1 MTEKRITL
9 YALTTCSHCKKTKE
23 LLDGCGAEYDCVFVD
38 KLQGEER
45 KAMIEAIKKVNPKL
59 SFPTLLLDEET
70 VVGFK
75 EARIMEI
82 LERR

>member
-23 LLDGCGAEYDCVFVD
+23 LLDGCGTEYDCVFVD

-45 KAMIEAIKKVNPKL
+45 KEMIEAIKKVNPKL
-59 SFPTLLLDEET
+59 SFPTLLLGEET

>member
-45 KAMIEAIKKVNPKL
+45 KEMIEAIKKVNPKL
-59 SFPTLLLDEET
+59 SFPTLLLGEET

-82 LERR
+82 LERQ

>member
-70 VVGFK
+70 VIGFK

>member
-1 MTEKRITL
+1 MLYIITGAHFTGEMWLLRI
-9 YALTTCSHCKKTKE
+9 
-23 LLDGCGAEYDCVFVD
+23 EYDCVFVD

-45 KAMIEAIKKVNPKL
+45 KEMIEAIKKVNPKL
-59 SFPTLLLDEET
+59 SFPTLLLGEET

>member
-23 LLDGCGAEYDCVFVD
+23 LLDGCEAEYDCVFVD

-70 VVGFK
+70 VIGFK

>member
-9 YALTTCSHCKKTKE
+9 YALTICSYCKKTKK

-45 KAMIEAIKKVNPKL
+45 KEMIEAIKKVNPKL
-59 SFPTLLLDEET
+59 SFPTLLLGEET

-82 LERR
+82 LERQ

>member
-9 YALTTCSHCKKTKE
+9 YTLTTCSHCKKTKE

-45 KAMIEAIKKVNPKL
+45 KEMIEAIKKVNPKL
-59 SFPTLLLDEET
+59 SFPTLLLGEET

>member
-45 KAMIEAIKKVNPKL
+45 KEMIEAIKKVNPKL
-59 SFPTLLLDEET
+59 SFPTLLLGEET

>member
-23 LLDGCGAEYDCVFVD
+23 LLDGCGAEYNCVFVD

-45 KAMIEAIKKVNPKL
+45 KEMIEAIKKVNPKL
-59 SFPTLLLDEET
+59 SFPTLLLGEET

>member
-1 MTEKRITL
+1 MIEKRITL

-45 KAMIEAIKKVNPKL
+45 KEMIETIKKVNPKL
-59 SFPTLLLDEET
+59 SFPTLLLGEET

-82 LERR
+82 LERQ

>member
-1 MTEKRITL
+1 MIEKRITL

-45 KAMIEAIKKVNPKL
+45 KEMIEAIKKVNPKL
-59 SFPTLLLDEET
+59 SFPTLLLGEET

-82 LERR
+82 LERQ

>member
-9 YALTTCSHCKKTKE
+9 YALTTCSHCKRTKE
-23 LLDGCGAEYDCVFVD
+23 LLDDCGAEYDCVFVD

-45 KAMIEAIKKVNPKL
+45 KEMIEAIKKVNPKL

-70 VVGFK
+70 VIGFK

>member
-38 KLQGEER
+38 KLQGEDR
-45 KAMIEAIKKVNPKL
+45 KEMIEAIKKVNP
-59 SFPTLLLDEET
+59 SFPTLLLGEET

>member
-1 MTEKRITL
+1 
-9 YALTTCSHCKKTKE
+9 
-23 LLDGCGAEYDCVFVD
+23 
-38 KLQGEER
+38 
-45 KAMIEAIKKVNPKL
+45 MIEAIKKVNPKL
-59 SFPTLLLDEET
+59 SFPTLLLGEET